1 MTTHNDYCIIL
12 AGGGGKRL
20 WPCSRRQM
28 PKQFLD
34 FMGTGRTLLQ
44 QTYDRYVH
52 FLPKE
57 NIYISTFKDYVGLVR
72 EQLPDLPE
80 ENILAEP
87 VQLST
92 APAVTWASYHIS
104 MKNPEAN
111 IVVTPADQH
120 IVNEAKFAE
129 QIRSGLDFV
138 KKHQVFLAMGVKPT
152 VPNTAYGYIQMGP
165 DSKEHHLF
173 RVKSFSEKP
182 APEYARMFMESG
194 EFLWNTGIFLWH
206 APTMLEMLEKLT
218 PIVSEHISKTGS
230 NLSPDEEPEL
240 VKRFYPSNMHISIDL
255 VILEKC
261 SNVYIQQCDF
271 GWADIGC
278 WPELH
283 EVMPKDADGNTILN
297 NTKIMLSDCRD
308 NVICLPKGMGAV
320 LRGLEGYV
328 IAQEGNMLVVCPNND
343 PALVRRLG
351 NEAQMKLG
359 DEFI

>member
-1 MTTHNDYCIIL
+1 
-12 AGGGGKRL
+12 
-20 WPCSRRQM
+20 
-28 PKQFLD
+28 
-34 FMGTGRTLLQ
+34 
-44 QTYDRYVH
+44 
-52 FLPKE
+52 
-57 NIYISTFKDYVGLVR
+57 
-72 EQLPDLPE
+72 
-80 ENILAEP
+80 
-87 VQLST
+87 
-92 APAVTWASYHIS
+92 
-104 MKNPEAN
+104 
-111 IVVTPADQH
+111 
-120 IVNEAKFAE
+120 
-129 QIRSGLDFV
+129 
-138 KKHQVFLAMGVKPT
+138 
-152 VPNTAYGYIQMGP
+152 
-165 DSKEHHLF
+165 
-173 RVKSFSEKP
+173 
-182 APEYARMFMESG
+182 
-194 EFLWNTGIFLWH
+194 
-206 APTMLEMLEKLT
+206 MLEMLEKLT
-218 PIVSEHISKTGS
+218 PVVSEHISKTGS
-230 NLSPDEEPEL
+230 NLSPDEELEL